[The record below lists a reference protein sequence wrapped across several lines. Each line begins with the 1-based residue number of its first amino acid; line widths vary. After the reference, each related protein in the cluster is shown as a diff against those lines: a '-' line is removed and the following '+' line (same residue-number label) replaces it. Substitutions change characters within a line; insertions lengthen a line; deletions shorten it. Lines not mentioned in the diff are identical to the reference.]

1 MSDYLNCLLLLCYY
15 WHELA
20 PATIE
25 GPIKSLALKYA
36 ESAERFCVTNGLPS
50 VLAPLAPAV
59 LSKGNIT
66 SALQQFNE
74 ESNVTL
80 MALKANLS
88 IKDNDLNAAR
98 AAITYLSRK
107 TKANWTTSAKAAML
121 SSASKDVTALL
132 KINKDGPAQA
142 THNLESNSAT
152 VKALRRCVKK
162 MIGEPKTFVPV
173 DKVADARADFPEEWK
188 EYLAL
193 AKMVRDLS
201 NSIIMD
207 ASRDARGKLT
217 IPKAK
222 EILDS
227 LGLPCHL
234 PKGFDGYIDEN
245 GALVTKSGRPIHTAG
260 GQPVYRV
267 DPSSKVIMN
276 PNYKEGADGNQWVF
290 KAVFPTVNAKGKNNE
305 GYFYTDNHRKVSRV
319 GKFDIIEQML
329 GLEKKMVR
337 SWRQALIKKT
347 LTDAK
352 IYATQCELVYDTC
365 ARVGSIGNAN
375 RKGSTYGLTTIEARH
390 VSFRGNGCTIKYV
403 GKDAVV
409 QQHRIT
415 PATKEMAAVI
425 ETLRVLREGKRPKDP
440 LWELD
445 GKLYSAAGLR
455 AYFRTLCPIAGASP
469 HKIRHLRG
477 TRLALGLF
485 EKAADVLLGKAT
497 PPTEKQVHEVFQ
509 KALMEVGKILGHVR
523 GVGTDQQKT
532 TWTTAAK
539 SYVDVGVML
548 QFYDQFADFN
558 IRPPAF
564 LSKMR
569 DD

>member
-1 MSDYLNCLLLLCYY
+1 MSDYLNCLLLLYYY
-15 WHELA
+15 WHEIA
-20 PATIE
+20 PASIQ
-25 GPIKSLALKYA
+25 GPVRALALKYA
-36 ESAERFCVTNGLPS
+36 EGAERFCTTNGLPS
-50 VLAPLAPAV
+50 VLPPLAPAV
-59 LSKGNIT
+59 LGKGNT
-66 SALQQFNE
+66 TAALQQFNE
-74 ESNVTL
+74 ESTTTL
-80 MALKANLS
+80 LALKANLS
-88 IKDNDLNAAR
+88 INDNDLNAAR

-107 TKANWTTSAKAAML
+107 TKANWTTSAKAAVS
-121 SSASKDVTALL
+121 SSAARDVTALL
-132 KINKDGPAQA
+132 KINKDGPGQA
-142 THNLESNSAT
+142 TQNPENNAIT

-162 MIGEPKTFVPV
+162 MIGVPKSFVPV
-173 DKVADARADFPEEWK
+173 DKVADARADFPDEWK

-193 AKMVRDLS
+193 AKMVRDAS

-207 ASRDARGKLT
+207 ASRAANGKLT
-217 IPKAK
+217 VPKAR
-222 EILDS
+222 EILES
-227 LGLPCHL
+227 IGLPCHL
-234 PKGFDGYIDEN
+234 PKGFDGYIDKN

-267 DPSSKVIMN
+267 DPSAKIVMN
-276 PNYKEGADGNQWVF
+276 PAYKEGAEGNQWVF

-319 GKFDIIEQML
+319 GKFNLVEQML

-337 SWRQALIKKT
+337 GWRQALIKKT
-347 LTDAK
+347 ITDTK
-352 IYATQCELVYDTC
+352 VYATQCELIYDTC
-365 ARVGSIGNAN
+365 ARVGSVGNAN
-375 RKGSTYGLTTIEARH
+375 RKGSTYGLTTLEARH
-390 VSFRGNGCTIKYV
+390 VTFRGNGATIKYV

-409 QQHRIT
+409 QQHRIA
-415 PATKEMAAVI
+415 PATKELAAVI
-425 ETLRVLREGKRPKDP
+425 DMLKLLREGKRPKDP
-440 LWELD
+440 LWELE
-445 GKLYSAAGLR
+445 GKLYNASGLR

-485 EKAADVLLGKAT
+485 EKAADVLLGKKT

-523 GVGTDQQKT
+523 GVGTDQKT

-548 QFYDQFADFN
+548 QFYDQFADFK

-564 LSKMR
+564 LSKMK